1 MGNFKITC
9 REQLLTAAVAIHD
22 WATGIEERQG
32 IDWTQYDRITVA
44 QVFAP
49 VAIIGLDN
57 ERVANMH
64 REFWRKTN
72 YEELLDVTGRMN
84 VRMCEH
90 YYHRMHRQIRNNFWV
105 SDTREKF
112 GIDMA
117 TMAHLMKIRER
128 SVQSFENFHEFTDDP
143 AMLHAFQVTADIPAP
158 KWEEWGRKY
167 RRALREYRAGSEGLG
182 GAGMGKCTGE
192 ALRATRRSVEAVCKP
207 AGDMDGSLGS
217 LTN

>member
-64 REFWRKTN
+64 REFWRKTTMRSSGRHGP
-72 YEELLDVTGRMN
+72 YERPHV
-84 VRMCEH
+84 
-90 YYHRMHRQIRNNFWV
+90 
-105 SDTREKF
+105 
-112 GIDMA
+112 
-117 TMAHLMKIRER
+117 
-128 SVQSFENFHEFTDDP
+128 
-143 AMLHAFQVTADIPAP
+143 
-158 KWEEWGRKY
+158 
-167 RRALREYRAGSEGLG
+167 RALLPPHAPASQEQFLG
-182 GAGMGKCTGE
+182 ERHARSSASTW
-192 ALRATRRSVEAVCKP
+192 RRWRIS
-207 AGDMDGSLGS
+207 
-217 LTN
+217 